1 MSLLQQIA
9 SGRENK
15 PPRLLIYGTEGV
27 GKSTLA
33 AAAPKPV
40 FIQTEDGLA
49 EIVCDKFPLA
59 RALEDVRSALNEL
72 GTAAHPYQTVVI
84 DSADWLERLVHA
96 QVCRDFGPVKY
107 DSIEKVDGGYQ
118 RGYVHAL
125 TLWRKVV
132 DALDILRQSKGMAVI
147 LIAHAKTEKY
157 EAPGEAPIDR
167 YSPRLHKHAC
177 ALLSEW
183 CDAVLFA
190 TWKHS
195 PSTVKQDQNE
205 RILRTIAGP
214 RCVAKNRYSLP
225 AEIPLSWP
233 ALMACL
239 SQSPVSTEGAAN
251 NG

>member
-1 MSLLQQIA
+1 MGLLDQVA
-9 SGRENK
+9 RGK
-15 PPRLLIYGTEGV
+15 HPAPPRILLFGQEGI
-27 GKSTLA
+27 GKSSFGA
-33 AAAPKPV
+33 SAPNPI
-40 FIQTEDGLA
+40 FIQTEDGLS
-49 EIVCDKFPLA
+49 EIACAKLPLA
-59 RALEDVRSALNEL
+59 RSFDEVLTAIRELSSANH
-72 GTAAHPYQTVVI
+72 GYQSVII

-118 RGYVHAL
+118 RGYIHAL

-132 DALDILRQSKGMAVI
+132 DGLDVLRSNKGMAVVI
-147 LIAHAKTEKY
+147 IAHAKTEKY
-157 EAPGEAPIDR
+157 EAPGEAPVDR

-177 ALLSEW
+177 GLLSEW

-195 PSTVKQDQNE
+195 ASAVKQDQNE

-214 RCVAKNRYSLP
+214 HCVAKNRYGLP
-225 AEIPLSWP
+225 PELPLSWS

-239 SQSPVSTEGAAN
+239 SARTDTPST
-251 NG
+251 